1 MRRVALEHTASKH
14 LWSMSMKTP
23 PNPFKQA
30 LQQKT
35 PQVGLWLSLVNPDAA
50 EIAGL
55 AGFDWLVV
63 DGEHAPYDL
72 QSIKTQLQVLA
83 AYPNSHPVVRVPV
96 GDTALIKQFLDVGVR
111 NLLVPMVDTPE
122 QAAQLV
128 QACRYPQADGQGGVR
143 GMAGARASRWGHFED
158 YFTAA
163 NAHIC
168 LIVQVESL
176 QALQNLDAIAATPG
190 VDGVFL
196 GPADLSAAM
205 GWVGQPAHPKVQA
218 AIEDGIQRILKAGK
232 AAGVIATDEALA
244 RRYLACGASFV
255 AVGVDA
261 LLLMRASRDLA
272 ARFKGAVSASNGS
285 GGSY

>member
-1 MRRVALEHTASKH
+1 ML
-14 LWSMSMKTP
+14 MKTP
-23 PNPFKQA
+23 HNPFKQA
-30 LQQKT
+30 LQQRT
-35 PQVGLWLSLVNPDAA
+35 PQVGLWLSLVHSDAA

-83 AYPNSHPVVRVPV
+83 AYPDSHPVVRVPV
-96 GDTALIKQFLDVGVR
+96 GETALIKQYLDVGVT

-128 QACRYPQADGQGGVR
+128 QACRYPQADGLGGVR
-143 GMAGARASRWGHFED
+143 GMAGARANRWGHYED

-163 NAHIC
+163 NDQIC
-168 LIVQVESL
+168 LIVQAESL
-176 QALQNLDAIAATPG
+176 QALHHLDAIAATPG

-218 AIEDGIQRILKAGK
+218 AIEDGIARVVKAGK
-232 AAGVIATDEALA
+232 SAGVIATDEALA
-244 RRYLACGASFV
+244 RHYLACGASFV

-261 LLLMRASRDLA
+261 MLLMRASRDLA
-272 ARFKGAVSASNGS
+272 QRFKGAASDANGS